1 MRISLE
7 VKGKHVIYLLSLS
20 FSAEFSLHVTCMM
33 QQIRKKNKKKKN
45 VLFSL
50 KGDLIYLLP
59 GFIAKLN
66 R

>member
-33 QQIRKKNKKKKN
+33 QQIRKKQNKTKKKKKT
-45 VLFSL
+45 F
-50 KGDLIYLLP
+50 D
-59 GFIAKLN
+59 FH
-66 R
+66 